1 MKTFAAL
8 VLVAAAASAATHGAA
23 EPPAA
28 DSELRYVVFLRPDPD
43 RKTIPLEERQRIQ
56 DAHMANIKM
65 LASEG
70 VLVAAGPM
78 EDTPTAISGIFI
90 FKAESLSEA
99 RTIAARDPTVVGRRN
114 TVDVHPWR
122 GPAGIGTSYFRWK
135 KENPQGQDVM
145 ASHAFC
151 LIRRGPAS
159 PAVTQ
164 PDDDAGFIDSLR
176 RGGTLAAAGPI
187 EGDPDLLG
195 IVIFKAAS
203 VDNARKSMAESPS
216 VRSGRMVVEYH
227 VWWTADGIL
236 PW

>member
-90 FKAESLSEA
+90 FKGGLSPRGTRPLSGGETRSTCTRGGDPRESA
-99 RTIAARDPTVVGRRN
+99 HPTSDGRRK
-114 TVDVHPWR
+114 T
-122 GPAGIGTSYFRWK
+122 
-135 KENPQGQDVM
+135 
-145 ASHAFC
+145 
-151 LIRRGPAS
+151 RRGR
-159 PAVTQ
+159 T
-164 PDDDAGFIDSLR
+164 
-176 RGGTLAAAGPI
+176 
-187 EGDPDLLG
+187 
-195 IVIFKAAS
+195 
-203 VDNARKSMAESPS
+203 
-216 VRSGRMVVEYH
+216 
-227 VWWTADGIL
+227 
-236 PW
+236 